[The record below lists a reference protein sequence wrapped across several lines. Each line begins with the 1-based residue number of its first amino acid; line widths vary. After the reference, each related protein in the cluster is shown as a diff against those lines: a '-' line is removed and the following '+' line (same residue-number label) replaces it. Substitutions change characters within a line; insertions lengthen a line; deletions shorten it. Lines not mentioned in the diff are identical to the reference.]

1 MTLLILTIILTN
13 MATSKYEIEAEG
25 EGLAGFNLEIE
36 YEYDPGFKGSYEE
49 PPDPDTINIINIK
62 CEMISFGDLER
73 LRDHLLQYERDGGGR
88 YNPDD
93 DR

>member
-1 MTLLILTIILTN
+1 
-13 MATSKYEIEAEG
+13 MAISKYEIETEG

-36 YEYDPGFKGSYEE
+36 YEYDPGVEGSYNE
-49 PPDPDTINIINIK
+49 PPDPDTINIMNIK

-73 LRDHLLQYERDGGGR
+73 LRDYLLEYERDGGGR
-88 YNPDD
+88 YNPND